1 MRRTNNDRK
10 SKKEFRMGI
19 INQIKDL
26 TPSERGILVEKFTNE
41 IHKMP
46 FSKKYTLSRATIY
59 RWLKEYHANNNA
71 GTALMGKVRF
81 DNDTFKALSEQQ
93 KNAVTRWRYDNPYRS
108 LNDLREELMEHE
120 STSCPQIPSTA
131 TIGRFLRSKN
141 LSRHDLTKNGKPP
154 CKARLAFEAEYP
166 QQIWMADTKG
176 PDVYVQDPNDPD
188 NMVCARPIVFIDDHS
203 RFLTAAKYVI
213 VENEDAIMDLFF
225 DAVLRFGICE
235 ILYCDQGSPYMGN
248 RMKRAAAIIGCRVL
262 HPKRGDCPA
271 KGKIEKVLLT
281 CHQRFEHEMM
291 VNKDIKPTLDEYNK
305 YLDAYIS
312 QDYHKNVHSI
322 TGQAPEERFF
332 SFPPQLRRWI
342 GRDNLMLIFLPVRK
356 AKVSKVGLV
365 RFNNL
370 KYLVGDAELW
380 DKEVEIR
387 YRASESHKVFVW
399 RKDKYYGEA
408 FVYTEE
414 NDFIKRQE
422 LMEKI
427 TRVPEITLPDPTTV
441 PKYSRLERIL
451 HKYREEVETMDMNE
465 QIMFSREKKNMVRAT
480 LLKKDSANE
489 SIPVKRENELEY
501 DQLVLLLSRLLRKSF
516 APSERF
522 AIHTL
527 FRSLVSV
534 DEKVVR
540 STVGRLLGNEVP
552 TEDLKE
558 YLEEIRLASMIDKSS
573 KERKVDK

>member
-1 MRRTNNDRK
+1 
-10 SKKEFRMGI
+10 
-19 INQIKDL
+19 
-26 TPSERGILVEKFTNE
+26 
-41 IHKMP
+41 
-46 FSKKYTLSRATIY
+46 
-59 RWLKEYHANNNA
+59 
-71 GTALMGKVRF
+71 
-81 DNDTFKALSEQQ
+81 
-93 KNAVTRWRYDNPYRS
+93 
-108 LNDLREELMEHE
+108 
-120 STSCPQIPSTA
+120 
-131 TIGRFLRSKN
+131 
-141 LSRHDLTKNGKPP
+141 
-154 CKARLAFEAEYP
+154 
-166 QQIWMADTKG
+166 
-176 PDVYVQDPNDPD
+176 
-188 NMVCARPIVFIDDHS
+188 
-203 RFLTAAKYVI
+203 
-213 VENEDAIMDLFF
+213 
-225 DAVLRFGICE
+225 
-235 ILYCDQGSPYMGN
+235 
-248 RMKRAAAIIGCRVL
+248 
-262 HPKRGDCPA
+262 
-271 KGKIEKVLLT
+271 
-281 CHQRFEHEMM
+281 
-291 VNKDIKPTLDEYNK
+291 
-305 YLDAYIS
+305 
-312 QDYHKNVHSI
+312 
-322 TGQAPEERFF
+322 
-332 SFPPQLRRWI
+332 
-342 GRDNLMLIFLPVRK
+342 MLIFLPVRK
-356 AKVSKVGLV
+356 AKVSKVGLI

-558 YLEEIRLASMIDKSS
+558 YLEEIRLASMIDKSN